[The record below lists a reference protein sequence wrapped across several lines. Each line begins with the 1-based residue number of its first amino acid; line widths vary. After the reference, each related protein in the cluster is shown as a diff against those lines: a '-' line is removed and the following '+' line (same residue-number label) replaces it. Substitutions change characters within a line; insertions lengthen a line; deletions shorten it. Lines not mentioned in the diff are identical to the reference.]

1 MKIPL
6 QITYRGVSSSDALSH
21 VIREEADKLEEFY
34 DKITSCRVVVD
45 QPHKHHRKGKH
56 FLVRVDLTVPG
67 NELVAGKEENDDDS
81 HEDPFVAVAESFRA
95 VRRMLQEHVQK
106 RRGDVKRHGSPVL
119 GTGEGSDE
127 GEGEAVA

>member
-6 QITYRGVSSSDALSH
+6 QITYRGLSSSDALSH

-56 FLVRVDLTVPG
+56 FHVRVDLTVPG
-67 NELVAGKEENDDDS
+67 NELVAARDPAEHDS
-81 HEDPFVAVAESFRA
+81 HEDPFVAVSDAFRA
-95 VRRMLQEHVQK
+95 ARRMLQVHVEK
-106 RRGDVKRHGSPVL
+106 RRGDVKRHGV
-119 GTGEGSDE
+119 
-127 GEGEAVA
+127 EAGM